1 MPIAARPHSVRAM
14 LLILLLPAGIGLM
27 ALAWIIHGALLERMS
42 TDFVESR
49 LKDEVAFLEHQIRQ
63 ADGRID
69 TLQTGDY
76 FQEVFHH
83 AFAIASPSGQSISPK
98 TWTPLLRPLLSSEQE
113 GAVRVRDAEVPAAPS
128 EMLGYRRAFTVD
140 GNSFV
145 VIVAEDMEALQQSQ
159 AELHTWTAVVSV
171 LLVILMIGSIWVGI
185 SLALRPVVGLQASLK
200 RLQSGDISRI
210 NANGP
215 EEFRPLVRQ
224 LNQLLDS
231 LDDRLERSRDA
242 LANLSHS
249 VKTPIAAVRQIL
261 EDTSRP
267 LDKNLRREM
276 ASRLDDIDAQLE
288 SEMRRSRFAGPH
300 VGQSACPVKQARDL
314 LWMVGRLYP
323 DKSFELSTYL
333 PEHHRWPVEEH
344 DLNEILGNLLDNA
357 GKWSSRWVELT
368 LGEDQGRL
376 KIIISDDGA
385 GVSETARSQLGK
397 RGLRLDEQTPGH
409 GLGLAI
415 VHAIVERYQGQVHYT
430 SSKAGGLSAVVEIH
444 GSDRLGSRSSN

>member
-1 MPIAARPHSVRAM
+1 MPIAARPRSVRGI

-27 ALAWIIHGALLERMS
+27 ALAWFIHGALLERMS

-83 AFAIASPSGQSISPK
+83 AFAIASPSRQAISPE
-98 TWTPLLRPLLSSEQE
+98 TWAPLLRPLLSSEQE
-113 GAVRVRDAEVPAAPS
+113 GAVRVRGAELPAGPS

-288 SEMRRSRFAGPH
+288 SEMRRSRFAGPQ
-300 VGQSACPVKQARDL
+300 VGQSACPVEQARDL

-333 PEHHRWPVEEH
+333 PEHRRWPVEEH

-357 GKWSSRWVELT
+357 GKWSFRWVELT
-368 LGEDQGRL
+368 LGEDQGQL

-385 GVSETARSQLGK
+385 GVLETARSKLGT
-397 RGLRLDEQTPGH
+397 RGLRLDEQKPGH

-415 VHAIVERYQGQVHYT
+415 VHAIVERYQGLVHYT
-430 SSKAGGLSAVVEIH
+430 SSKAGGFAAVVEIP
-444 GSDRLGSRSSN
+444 GSD

>member
-1 MPIAARPHSVRAM
+1 MPIAARPRSVRGM

-27 ALAWIIHGALLERMS
+27 ALAWFIHGALLERMS

-83 AFAIASPSGQSISPK
+83 AFAIASPSRQAISPE
-98 TWTPLLRPLLSSEQE
+98 TWAPLLRPLLSSEQE
-113 GAVRVRDAEVPAAPS
+113 GAVRVRGAELPAGPS
-128 EMLGYRRAFTVD
+128 EMLGYRRAFTID
-140 GNSFV
+140 GNPFV

-171 LLVILMIGSIWVGI
+171 LLVILMVGSIWVGI
-185 SLALRPVVGLQASLK
+185 TLALRPVVGLRASLK
-200 RLQSGDISRI
+200 KLQSGDISRI
-210 NANGP
+210 NADGP
-215 EEFRPLVRQ
+215 EEFRPLVQQ

-267 LDKNLRREM
+267 LDENLRREM

-288 SEMRRSRFAGPH
+288 SEMRRSRFAGPQ

-314 LWMVGRLYP
+314 LW
-323 DKSFELSTYL
+323 
-333 PEHHRWPVEEH
+333 
-344 DLNEILGNLLDNA
+344 
-357 GKWSSRWVELT
+357 
-368 LGEDQGRL
+368 
-376 KIIISDDGA
+376 
-385 GVSETARSQLGK
+385 
-397 RGLRLDEQTPGH
+397 
-409 GLGLAI
+409 
-415 VHAIVERYQGQVHYT
+415 
-430 SSKAGGLSAVVEIH
+430 
-444 GSDRLGSRSSN
+444 

>member
-1 MPIAARPHSVRAM
+1 MPIAARPRSVRGM

-63 ADGRID
+63 SGGRID

-83 AFAIASPSGQSISPK
+83 AFAIASPSRQSISPE

-171 LLVILMIGSIWVGI
+171 LLVTLMVGSIWVGI
-185 SLALRPVVGLQASLK
+185 TLALRPVVGLRASLK
-200 RLQSGDISRI
+200 KLQSGDISRI
-210 NANGP
+210 NADGP
-215 EEFRPLVRQ
+215 EEFRPLVQQ

-267 LDKNLRREM
+267 LDENLRREM

-288 SEMRRSRFAGPH
+288 SEMRRSRFAGPQ

-314 LWMVGRLYP
+314 LWMLGRLYP
-323 DKSFELSTYL
+323 DKSFELSTDL

-368 LGEDQGRL
+368 LGEDQGQL

-444 GSDRLGSRSSN
+444 GSD

>member
-1 MPIAARPHSVRAM
+1 M
-14 LLILLLPAGIGLM
+14 
-27 ALAWIIHGALLERMS
+27 
-42 TDFVESR
+42 
-49 LKDEVAFLEHQIRQ
+49 
-63 ADGRID
+63 
-69 TLQTGDY
+69 
-76 FQEVFHH
+76 
-83 AFAIASPSGQSISPK
+83 
-98 TWTPLLRPLLSSEQE
+98 
-113 GAVRVRDAEVPAAPS
+113 RVRDAEVPAAPS

-140 GNSFV
+140 GNPFV
-145 VIVAEDMEALQQSQ
+145 VIVAEDMEALHRSQ

-185 SLALRPVVGLQASLK
+185 SLALRPVVGLRASVK
-200 RLQSGDISRI
+200 KLQSGDISRI
-210 NANGP
+210 NADGP
-215 EEFRPLVRQ
+215 EEFRPLVQQ

-231 LDDRLERSRDA
+231 LDERLERSRDA

-267 LDKNLRREM
+267 LDENLRREM

-288 SEMRRSRFAGPH
+288 SEMRRSRFAGPQ

-314 LWMVGRLYP
+314 LWMLGRLYP
-323 DKSFELSTYL
+323 DKSFELSTDL
-333 PEHHRWPVEEH
+333 PEHHRWTVEEH

-368 LGEDQGRL
+368 LGEDQGQL

-397 RGLRLDEQTPGH
+397 RGLKLDEQTPGH

-415 VHAIVERYQGQVHYT
+415 VHAIVERYQGQVRYT
-430 SSKAGGLSAVVEIH
+430 YSKAGGLTAVVEIP
-444 GSDRLGSRSSN
+444 GSDRFGSRSGN